1 MGNCYSTDHIAED
14 HIHTDIT
21 CNTEELQQKYCLGTV
36 SNRLLGGLNMFYQT
50 HTSPS
55 ASAIVQPNQ
64 TITTNSTD
72 QHKTFN
78 TIFTSFLF
86 FIT

>member
-1 MGNCYSTDHIAED
+1 MGNCYSADHIAED

-21 CNTEELQQKYCLGTV
+21 SNTEESQQKYRIGTV
-36 SNRLLGGLNMFYQT
+36 SNILLGGLNMFYWIQ
-50 HTSPS
+50 TSPS

-72 QHKTFN
+72 EHKTFN
-78 TIFTSFLF
+78 ISLA
-86 FIT
+86 